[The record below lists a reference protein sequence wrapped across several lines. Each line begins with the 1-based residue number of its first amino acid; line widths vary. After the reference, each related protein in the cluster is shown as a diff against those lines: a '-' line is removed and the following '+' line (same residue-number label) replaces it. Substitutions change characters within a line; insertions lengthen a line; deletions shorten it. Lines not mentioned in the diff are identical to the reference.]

1 MPRHRLLLV
10 ELLSGPLEARYPHV
24 SLPTGRDGSYSRGC
38 VTFARTTIGG
48 HAIGPLDAP
57 VDWERGLTHRFHALY
72 PNVPDAVWEHHG
84 PKYEWLL
91 NFQVKFPT

>member
-1 MPRHRLLLV
+1 MAPTLEDVSLLLG
-10 ELLSGPLEARYPHV
+10 LPLA
-24 SLPTGRDGSYSRGC
+24 
-38 VTFARTTIGG
+38 G